1 MASDSLSNEH
11 RLSIGLP
18 VYNGEK
24 FLQNRLD
31 GILSQTFSDFELI
44 ISDNASTDSTADICK
59 EYALKDNRILYI
71 RQENNIGP
79 FNNFKFVLDK
89 AQNEYFVFAAVD
101 DLWKP
106 TFLEKN
112 IKVLD
117 SDDNVVGSVSKSI
130 SYGSNIKKPQI
141 DLENNFF
148 KKQYFR
154 ILNHFRTSG
163 SYDAYGSYEKRI
175 RIYLKKFSSRSF
187 FAVFRTDR
195 IKKSMIFPPIPLV
208 DFAIFLNILKE
219 GNFHVVDEELLSIY
233 TGGLSS
239 KGVIHTWRSH
249 NISLLRSTLPYFFFT
264 IWCLKNLGLKIFLK
278 NIDVYL
284 EINLIVGPYALL
296 NEMLMFF
303 KIKHNTLNIIH

>member
-1 MASDSLSNEH
+1 
-11 RLSIGLP
+11 
-18 VYNGEK
+18 
-24 FLQNRLD
+24 
-31 GILSQTFSDFELI
+31 
-44 ISDNASTDSTADICK
+44 
-59 EYALKDNRILYI
+59 
-71 RQENNIGP
+71 
-79 FNNFKFVLDK
+79 
-89 AQNEYFVFAAVD
+89 
-101 DLWKP
+101 
-106 TFLEKN
+106 
-112 IKVLD
+112 
-117 SDDNVVGSVSKSI
+117 
-130 SYGSNIKKPQI
+130 
-141 DLENNFF
+141 
-148 KKQYFR
+148 
-154 ILNHFRTSG
+154 
-163 SYDAYGSYEKRI
+163 
-175 RIYLKKFSSRSF
+175 
-187 FAVFRTDR
+187 
-195 IKKSMIFPPIPLV
+195 LV